1 MQWCMEE
8 EFQKIQCSW
17 EAKKFQIL
25 PSCTILKW
33 QQDVIQNG
41 QGTMHTKQ
49 LQAETGSRLTTATQ
63 PSSDAM
69 LIIIGKTNLGSMEKT
84 YQETLSQ

>member
-41 QGTMHTKQ
+41 QGTIHTKQ
-49 LQAETGSRLTTATQ
+49 LQAGSRLTTATQ